1 MRESCVC
8 VCARAAFVTVSLT
21 RSGRRGFGGG
31 IHILP
36 LSHVTRY
43 FSEHVLLGFLLAGPA
58 PSSVCS
64 LFCPIP
70 RPPLSRHFTDVYDSD
85 CHSTLRIFSRSLAG
99 ETLDESVKWMDAN
112 PRVNDS
118 AFSFWTLRFNTTA
131 KQGEKKNLKKS
142 GPDYFLS

>member
-1 MRESCVC
+1 MRESCMC

-21 RSGRRGFGGG
+21 RSGRRGFGGDPHLAV
-31 IHILP
+31 I
-36 LSHVTRY
+36 TRDPI
-43 FSEHVLLGFLLAGPA
+43 FFRARSSRVLLLLGPA

-70 RPPLSRHFTDVYDSD
+70 RPLSRHFTDVYDSD
-85 CHSTLRIFSRSLAG
+85 CHSTLRIFPRSLAG

-131 KQGEKKNLKKS
+131 KQAGGKKNHRT
-142 GPDYFLS
+142 